1 MFNKKIKCKCGK
13 KVDKKYN
20 YCPWCST
27 ELKKQIK
34 HKEEFEKEIKPMAK
48 NFPFPFSLIFKELI
62 DQLEVGLRDFDSIM
76 ENELNENEFVKEMEK
91 ELEETNSVKTQ
102 SKQDSMKLKNEIS
115 IPQININIR
124 QLDNGQ
130 PVVQIKQIG
139 KGPEKEID
147 LPDYKNRILTSD
159 EEERYSKLPRK
170 EPNTKVRRF
179 SDKIVYEISIPGV
192 KNKKDVI
199 INKLQKSIEIRALS
213 KNKVYSKMIP
223 ISLPIKKYDFKEGK
237 IFLELKS

>member
-13 KVDKKYN
+13 KVDKRYN

-27 ELKKQIK
+27 ELKKQIE
-34 HKEEFEKEIKPMAK
+34 HKEEFEKELKPMTK
-48 NFPFPFSLIFKELI
+48 NFPFPFNLIFKELI

-76 ENELNENEFVKEMEK
+76 ENELNENELIKEMEK
-91 ELEETNSVKTQ
+91 ELEETNLTKTPG
-102 SKQDSMKLKNEIS
+102 KLDNVKLKNEIS

-170 EPNTKVRRF
+170 EPSTKVRRF
-179 SDKIVYEISIPGV
+179 SDRILYELSVPGV
-192 KNKKDVI
+192 KNKKDI
-199 INKLQKSIEIRALS
+199 LINKLQKSIEIKALS
-213 KNKVYSKMIP
+213 KEKVYSKMIP
-223 ISLPIKKYDFKEGK
+223 TSLPIKKYDFKEGK